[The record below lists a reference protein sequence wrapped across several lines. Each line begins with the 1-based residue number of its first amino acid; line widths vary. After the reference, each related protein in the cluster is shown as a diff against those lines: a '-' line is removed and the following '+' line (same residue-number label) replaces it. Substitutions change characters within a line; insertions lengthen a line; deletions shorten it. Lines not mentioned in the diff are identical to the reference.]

1 MQRCTAAL
9 EKSLTWVCRGDAGF
23 PILVI
28 ALLGSKIHE
37 LVPDI
42 FSFTDYVYRRF
53 GPVAQV
59 RSAHS
64 PRLVAARWRTTLETV
79 QPNLPSSY
87 RSQP

>member
-1 MQRCTAAL
+1 M
-9 EKSLTWVCRGDAGF
+9 V
-23 PILVI
+23 

-42 FSFTDYVYRRF
+42 YSFTDYVHRRF

-64 PRLVAARWRTTLETV
+64 QPLVAARWRTTLRQYSRNCHHIIGV
-79 QPNLPSSY
+79 NLKPCKV
-87 RSQP
+87 PDIG